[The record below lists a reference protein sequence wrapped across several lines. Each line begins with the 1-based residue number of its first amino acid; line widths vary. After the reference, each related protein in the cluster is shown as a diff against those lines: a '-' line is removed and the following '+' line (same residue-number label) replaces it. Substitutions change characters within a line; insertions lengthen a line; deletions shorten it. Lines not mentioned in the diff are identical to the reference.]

1 MNVPQ
6 KADRL
11 ALAKVISILGH
22 PLVLGNV
29 YVIAMSFHKM
39 DTEAATW
46 VSTLTFFLITLPI
59 IGHNLYKMKVGKYE
73 NFDVS
78 DQQQRKSF
86 YPFALG
92 LFTVLLIL
100 FLFLPVPSDVLVQTS
115 VFFSMLVSM
124 AVINQKVKASLHAAI
139 SFYIAVSVIQV
150 HLVLS
155 ATLILLAL
163 SISWSRLITQRHS
176 IQELIIGCISGVSFG
191 IISLLV
197 LYW

>member
-1 MNVPQ
+1 MNIYLRVD
-6 KADRL
+6 KL
-11 ALAKVISILGH
+11 ALAKGISILGH
-22 PLVLGNV
+22 PLVLGNI

-46 VSTLTFFLITLPI
+46 VSALTFFLITLPI
-59 IGHNLYKMKVGKYE
+59 IAHNLYKMKVGKYE

-115 VFFSMLVSM
+115 VFFYMLVSM
-124 AVINQKVKASLHAAI
+124 AVINLKVKASLHAAI
-139 SFYIAVSVIQV
+139 SFYIALSVFQV
-150 HLVLS
+150 HLLLGAVL
-155 ATLILLAL
+155 AIIAL
-163 SISWSRLITQRHS
+163 SISWSRLISQRHS
-176 IQELIIGCISGVSFG
+176 IQELIIGCISGISFG

-197 LYW
+197 LDW